1 MNIEDVENTYYVR
14 LSDSDIEMLLNSMSF
29 ELENNTDLTPD
40 YEEDLADLFMH
51 LDSVGEEDGEE
62 D

>member
-1 MNIEDVENTYYVR
+1 
-14 LSDSDIEMLLNSMSF
+14 MSF
-29 ELENNTDLTPD
+29 ELENNADLTPD